1 MKMENTRISFEV
13 PSTGAYT
20 VEELTA
26 KARHFIME
34 LVLPAKGKTSDD
46 EIARLIQNV
55 FPPRT
60 VEEKKEEL
68 DRRIQQMEEEPSSM
82 LSSDEFFKELE
93 AL

>member
-1 MKMENTRISFEV
+1 MENTRISFEV
-13 PSTGAYT
+13 PSTGTYT
-20 VEELTA
+20 VEELTVR
-26 KARHFIME
+26 ARHFIME
-34 LVLPAKGKTSDD
+34 LVLPTKEKTSDD
-46 EIARLIQNV
+46 EIAKLIQNV

-68 DRRIQQMEEEPSSM
+68 DRRIRQMEEEPSSM

>member
-1 MKMENTRISFEV
+1 MENTRISFEV
-13 PSTGAYT
+13 PSTGTYT

-26 KARHFIME
+26 RARHFIME
-34 LVLPAKGKTSDD
+34 LVLPTKEKTSDD
-46 EIARLIQNV
+46 EIAKLIQNV

-68 DRRIQQMEEEPSSM
+68 NRRIRQMEEEPSSM
-82 LSSDEFFKELE
+82 LSSNEFFKELE

>member
-1 MKMENTRISFEV
+1 MENTRISFEV
-13 PSTGAYT
+13 PSTGTYT

-26 KARHFIME
+26 RARHFIME
-34 LVLPAKGKTSDD
+34 LVLPTKEKTSDD
-46 EIARLIQNV
+46 EIAKLIQNV

-68 DRRIQQMEEEPSSM
+68 NRRIRQMEEEPSSM
-82 LSSDEFFKELE
+82 LSSDEFFKELD

>member
-1 MKMENTRISFEV
+1 MENTRISFEV
-13 PSTGAYT
+13 PSTGTYT

-26 KARHFIME
+26 RARHFIME
-34 LVLPAKGKTSDD
+34 LVLPTKEKTSDD
-46 EIARLIQNV
+46 EIAKLIQNV
-55 FPPRT
+55 FPPQT

-68 DRRIQQMEEEPSSM
+68 NRRIRQMEGEPSSM

>member
-1 MKMENTRISFEV
+1 MENTRISFEV
-13 PSTGAYT
+13 PSTGTYT

-26 KARHFIME
+26 RARHFIME
-34 LVLPAKGKTSDD
+34 LVLPTKEKTSDD
-46 EIARLIQNV
+46 EIAKLIQNI

-68 DRRIQQMEEEPSSM
+68 NRRIRQMEEEPSSM

>member
-1 MKMENTRISFEV
+1 MENTRISFEV
-13 PSTGAYT
+13 PSTGTYT

-26 KARHFIME
+26 RARHFIME
-34 LVLPAKGKTSDD
+34 LVLPTKEKTSDD
-46 EIARLIQNV
+46 EIAKLIQNV

-68 DRRIQQMEEEPSSM
+68 NRRIRQMEEEPSSM

>member
-1 MKMENTRISFEV
+1 MENTRISFEV
-13 PSTGAYT
+13 PSTGTYT

-26 KARHFIME
+26 RARHFIME
-34 LVLPAKGKTSDD
+34 LVLPTKEKTSDD
-46 EIARLIQNV
+46 EIAKLIQNV

-68 DRRIQQMEEEPSSM
+68 DRRIRHMEEEPSSM

>member
-1 MKMENTRISFEV
+1 MENTRISFEV
-13 PSTGAYT
+13 PSTGTYT

-26 KARHFIME
+26 RARHFIME
-34 LVLPAKGKTSDD
+34 LVLPTKEKTSDD
-46 EIARLIQNV
+46 EIAKLIQNI

-68 DRRIQQMEEEPSSM
+68 DRRIRQMEEEPSSM

>member
-1 MKMENTRISFEV
+1 MENTRISFEV
-13 PSTGAYT
+13 PSTGTYT

-26 KARHFIME
+26 RARHFIME
-34 LVLPAKGKTSDD
+34 LVLPTKEKTSDD
-46 EIARLIQNV
+46 EIAKLIQNV

>member
-1 MKMENTRISFEV
+1 MENTRISFEV
-13 PSTGAYT
+13 PSTGTYT

-26 KARHFIME
+26 RARHFIME
-34 LVLPAKGKTSDD
+34 LVLPTKEKTSDN
-46 EIARLIQNV
+46 EIAKLIQNV

-68 DRRIQQMEEEPSSM
+68 NRRIRQMEEEPSSM

>member
-1 MKMENTRISFEV
+1 MENTRISFEV
-13 PSTGAYT
+13 PSTGTYT

-26 KARHFIME
+26 RARHFIME
-34 LVLPAKGKTSDD
+34 LVLPTKEKTSDD
-46 EIARLIQNV
+46 EIAKLIQNV

-68 DRRIQQMEEEPSSM
+68 NRRIRQMEGEPSSM

>member
-1 MKMENTRISFEV
+1 MENTRISFEV
-13 PSTGAYT
+13 PSTGTYT

-26 KARHFIME
+26 RARHFIME
-34 LVLPAKGKTSDD
+34 LVLPTKEKTSDD
-46 EIARLIQNV
+46 EIAKLIQNV

-68 DRRIQQMEEEPSSM
+68 NRRIRQMEEEPSSM
-82 LSSDEFFKELE
+82 LSSDKFFKELE

>member
-1 MKMENTRISFEV
+1 MENTRISFEV
-13 PSTGAYT
+13 PSTGTYT

-26 KARHFIME
+26 RARHFIME
-34 LVLPAKGKTSDD
+34 LVLPTKEKTSDD
-46 EIARLIQNV
+46 EIAKLIQNV

-68 DRRIQQMEEEPSSM
+68 DRRIRQMEEEPSSM

>member
-1 MKMENTRISFEV
+1 MENTRISFEV
-13 PSTGAYT
+13 PSTGTYT

-26 KARHFIME
+26 RARHFIME
-34 LVLPAKGKTSDD
+34 LVLPTKEKTSDD
-46 EIARLIQNV
+46 EIAKLIHNV

-68 DRRIQQMEEEPSSM
+68 DRRIRQMEEEPSSM

>member
-1 MKMENTRISFEV
+1 MENTRISFEV
-13 PSTGAYT
+13 PSTGTYT

-26 KARHFIME
+26 RARHFIME
-34 LVLPAKGKTSDD
+34 LVLPTKEKTSDD
-46 EIARLIQNV
+46 EIAKLIQNV

-68 DRRIQQMEEEPSSM
+68 NRRIQQMEEEPSSM

>member
-1 MKMENTRISFEV
+1 MENTRISFEV
-13 PSTGAYT
+13 PSTGTYT

-26 KARHFIME
+26 RARHFIME
-34 LVLPAKGKTSDD
+34 LVLPTKEKTSDN
-46 EIARLIQNV
+46 EIAKLIQNV

-68 DRRIQQMEEEPSSM
+68 DRRIRQMEEEPSSM

>member
-1 MKMENTRISFEV
+1 MENTRISFEV
-13 PSTGAYT
+13 PSTGTYT

-26 KARHFIME
+26 RARHFIME
-34 LVLPAKGKTSDD
+34 LVLPTKEKTSDD
-46 EIARLIQNV
+46 EIAKLIQNV

-68 DRRIQQMEEEPSSM
+68 NRRIRQMEEEPSSM
-82 LSSDEFFKELE
+82 LSSDGFFKELE

>member
-1 MKMENTRISFEV
+1 MENTRISFEV
-13 PSTGAYT
+13 PSTGTYT

-26 KARHFIME
+26 RARHFIME
-34 LVLPAKGKTSDD
+34 LVLPTKEKTSDD
-46 EIARLIQNV
+46 EIAKLIQNI